1 MMSIRKERLAAIR
14 EELQGLIEDG
24 LLNPE
29 TVVDRARNPNS
40 SLHDHF
46 TWDDTEAAAA
56 FRIQEAR
63 ALIKRVRVEVVRSDE
78 SVVRV
83 PSFTRSVEGKG
94 YVDTQ
99 TITVN
104 KADHLGVVLI
114 TLAQVRTMLANLAA
128 PEVDS
133 LISHVDQVKHEIAN
147 QRDQSAA

>member
-1 MMSIRKERLAAIR
+1 MSISKERLAAIR

-63 ALIKRVRVEVVRSDE
+63 ALIKN
-78 SVVRV
+78 
-83 PSFTRSVEGKG
+83 VEGAG
-94 YVDTQ
+94 MHRPEEF
-99 TITVN
+99 
-104 KADHLGVVLI
+104 ADVL
-114 TLAQVRTMLANLAA
+114 
-128 PEVDS
+128 
-133 LISHVDQVKHEIAN
+133 SHERRSGQECLRPGQIRPLD
-147 QRDQSAA
+147 